1 MDRRNIFAIAMVL
14 GIAAVGFCATPPVAD
29 GLIMQFDASSLNM
42 NDGDPVT
49 VWPDL
54 SGSGNDALQDVE
66 LDRRPVYHSNAADFN
81 RPALYF
87 DGANDFLRLPS
98 PAPFSVDSASAIV
111 YAQYE
116 ANEPYSYLI
125 AAQDGGGDDRFRM
138 LFNNQ
143 YAFQAGNSPLMRT
156 SWSAR
161 SARTFAL
168 TSGNGEVN
176 CYVDAAL
183 LGTSTN
189 TSSET
194 PIALNIGSYNVGS
207 KEHFKGHVATALF
220 YNRGL
225 STDEVLAVRTFI
237 FQGIPLNMVPADGAE
252 QVLIDTPTLS
262 WAAPQVDS
270 AVTGYNIVMR
280 TTDPNFVDEANN
292 LVFENVADL
301 NADEAIVEAAMP
313 IALDYLKTYYW
324 RVDTVTADRV
334 YEGSVREFL
343 TAPHDTD
350 PIVDAGANY
359 TTWLGNLPFTVE
371 GTVDDNDEGD
381 VSDSNVAWSIV
392 SYPGDPTDAAM
403 QLMFRGMGST
413 AANDLKLLGYDPNT
427 LAEWIGTDTRQPG
440 NPLSITLSGLPA
452 GSYIWTSLHHD
463 YNDQRGT
470 FNVYVD
476 GVLAGENLAISTA
489 SDTPTQFSAQF
500 TTDGSDVLLVFDKL
514 VDENTGDWYKFF
526 VMNAFTITDG
536 TNTLNLDFDNLTS
549 TTAPGYESY
558 KAEHEVPGSFT
569 AQSFPFG
576 AATVS
581 VLPQW
586 GPNAAGLIEG
596 AQVAKTSTDPLAPA
610 GDFTTLSAGSY
621 VLELSVTDNAGH
633 NVTDTMTVNVMAD
646 ACAAAQTTA
655 EWAGFNYFDTDQNCV
670 IDLNDFA
677 GFAAGWLEDLSA
689 TGSIEY

>member
-262 WAAPQVDS
+262 WAPPQVDS

-280 TTDPNFVDEANN
+280 TTDPNFAEEENN
-292 LVFENVADL
+292 LVFEDVVDL
-301 NADEAIVEAAMP
+301 NADEAVVEAAMP
-313 IALDYLKTYYW
+313 ISLDYLTGYYW
-324 RVDTVTADRV
+324 RVDTITDAQT
-334 YEGSVREFL
+334 YIGTVRQFT
-343 TAPHDTD
+343 TAPDDTD
-350 PIVDAGANY
+350 PIVEAGSNY
-359 TTWLGNLPFTVE
+359 ITWLDNMPFSVTGAVN
-371 GTVDDNDEGD
+371 DNDEGD
-381 VSDSNVAWSIV
+381 VSDSGIAWAIS
-392 SYPGDPTDAAM
+392 SYPNDPTDAAK
-403 QLMFRGMGST
+403 QLMYRGDGSQ
-413 AANDLKLLGYDPNT
+413 AATDLKLLGYDPNT

-440 NPLSITLSGLPA
+440 NPLSFTLSGLPA
-452 GSYIWTSLHHD
+452 GTYTWTSLHHD
-463 YNDQRGT
+463 YQDQRGT
-470 FNVYVD
+470 FNVYIGDELV
-476 GVLAGENLAISTA
+476 GENITISTA
-489 SDTPTQFSAQF
+489 SATPTQFTTQF
-500 TTDGSDVLLVFDKL
+500 VADGSDVVFIFDKL
-514 VDENTGDWYKFF
+514 VDENTSDWY
-526 VMNAFTITDG
+526 
-536 TNTLNLDFDNLTS
+536 
-549 TTAPGYESY
+549 
-558 KAEHEVPGSFT
+558 
-569 AQSFPFG
+569 
-576 AATVS
+576 
-581 VLPQW
+581 
-586 GPNAAGLIEG
+586 
-596 AQVAKTSTDPLAPA
+596 
-610 GDFTTLSAGSY
+610 
-621 VLELSVTDNAGH
+621 
-633 NVTDTMTVNVMAD
+633 
-646 ACAAAQTTA
+646 
-655 EWAGFNYFDTDQNCV
+655 
-670 IDLNDFA
+670 
-677 GFAAGWLEDLSA
+677 
-689 TGSIEY
+689 